1 MKWADVQNCLFPDL
15 DAQMIVYGGIARRAN
30 KGFSQNN
37 HANEL
42 KTMIVRSAHLT
53 VQLLVRGD
61 EIWEDSGQF
70 P

>member
-1 MKWADVQNCLFPDL
+1 MTYFET
-15 DAQMIVYGGIARRAN
+15 
-30 KGFSQNN
+30 SQIN

-42 KTMIVRSAHLT
+42 KTMIVRLAHLT

-61 EIWEDSGQF
+61 EIWEDSRQF

>member
-1 MKWADVQNCLFPDL
+1 MKWADVHLCL
-15 DAQMIVYGGIARRAN
+15 GGIARRAN
-30 KGFSQNN
+30 KVHSQNS

-61 EIWEDSGQF
+61 EIWEASRQI

>member
-1 MKWADVQNCLFPDL
+1 MKWADVQNCLSSDL
-15 DAQMIVYGGIARRAN
+15 VAQMIVWHNLLSVID
-30 KGFSQNN
+30 QIN

-61 EIWEDSGQF
+61 EIREDSRQF